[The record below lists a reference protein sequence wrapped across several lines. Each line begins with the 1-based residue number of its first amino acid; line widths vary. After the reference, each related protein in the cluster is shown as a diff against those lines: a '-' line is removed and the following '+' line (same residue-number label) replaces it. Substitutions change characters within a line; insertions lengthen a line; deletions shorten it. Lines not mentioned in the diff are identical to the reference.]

1 VKTFK
6 LSLFPKTETEYRL
19 RLSDETGELLEDS
32 VVNDQE
38 IRAHLGETESRYR
51 ASAAHLQQLGRFLFE
66 WLDGNNARLR
76 GLLQPMQPLA
86 LHISV
91 DAGLRHLPWELL
103 YDGNDYL
110 CAHATRLFTP
120 LRAVLDR
127 QIDVSTANRP
137 LRILFM
143 AASPEQVKPVL
154 EFEQEEARILDATR
168 RQAIELQVEESGS
181 LEGLREQVESFPQ
194 GHFDVFHL
202 TGHADLDDDGIPVF
216 VTEDPVGNQRFSKV
230 EDLARVFSDSGRF
243 PRLVFLSGCRTGQS
257 PDQGGLPS
265 FSESLVNAG
274 APAVLGWAL
283 PVGDQA
289 ATVAAGFLY
298 DKLAAGVAVDQ
309 AVAFARQQ
317 LCEQR
322 SRYWHLLRLYCD
334 TSELKPL
341 VTPLRTPGR
350 ERFQVREA
358 RSEILDAGGKVE
370 VCNRTQ
376 FVGRRRLLQRCLR
389 ALRSFPDDPHYAE
402 GVLLHGMGGL
412 GKSSAAARL
421 LERLRATHK
430 AVVWHGGL
438 DEIELIRVLS
448 DKVESA
454 GEILNQPGKLTL
466 KQRLIALLG
475 QTGPMLLL
483 FDDFEQNT
491 EEKAAETPRFKPK
504 ALKVLNDVMLAIH
517 ESGTET
523 RVIVTSRLQVQ
534 VTEPARWHA
543 ETPETLRGADLN
555 KKLRQLEALH
565 ESAAT
570 DQALREKAL
579 DLSAGNPRLLEWL
592 NKVLA
597 DTGTDHATILARLER
612 KRAEFREDVLAEA
625 LLEQQPSQV
634 RRVLAC
640 AALYRLPVTADAVG
654 ALTDVEHSEEKLR
667 RAALVG
673 LVEIGFSGEQDHYFV
688 SSLLHEYLQE
698 ELSETERQEALG
710 KAARHLY
717 EKEWKPGTAI
727 SEERSLEILRLA
739 CAAGE
744 KEIGVEVADGL
755 ARFAIGQHRYRE
767 AERWCRDALALGED
781 YRLLHTLAIAE
792 VVLGREAAKENFEKA
807 LAFAPPIDD
816 KTPDEVRKEIAQT
829 KSNFCNLLIRKGSV
843 EKALEILHNEVLP
856 VFEKLGDVR
865 SRAVTMGKIAD
876 ILQARGQLDEAL
888 RIREEEQLP
897 VYEKLGDVRSRA
909 VTMGQI
915 ADILQARGQLDEALR
930 IREEEEIPVYE
941 KLGDVRE
948 LLIGRAKL
956 AVLLWQR
963 DGADAAD
970 EVNRLLCLA
979 LEDAHRLRIPEAGVI
994 EGFLQRLEMGC
1005 GD

>member
-1 VKTFK
+1 VQTFK
-6 LSLFPKTETEYRL
+6 LNLFPKTETEYRL
-19 RLSDETGELLEDS
+19 RLLDETGRLLEDS

-38 IRAHLGETESRYR
+38 IRAQLGETESRYR

-86 LHISV
+86 LNISV

-103 YDGNDYL
+103 HDGNDYL

-127 QIDVSTANRP
+127 RIDVGTANRP

-143 AASPEQVKPVL
+143 ATSPDQVEPVL
-154 EFEQEEARILDATR
+154 DFEQEEARILDATR
-168 RQAIELQVEESGS
+168 RQPIELQVEESGS

-194 GHFDVFHL
+194 GHFDIFHM
-202 TGHADLDDDGIPVF
+202 TGHADLDDDIPVF
-216 VTEDPVGNQRFSKV
+216 ITEDPVGNKRLTRV

-265 FSESLVNAG
+265 FSEALVAAG

-283 PVGDQA
+283 PVGDPA
-289 ATVAAGFLY
+289 ATAAAGFLY
-298 DKLAAGVAVDQ
+298 DKLATGVAVDR

-317 LCEQR
+317 LCEQS

-341 VTPLRTPGR
+341 VTPLRTPDR
-350 ERFQVREA
+350 ARLQIREA

-370 VCNRTQ
+370 VCSRTQ

-389 ALRSFPDDPHYAE
+389 TLKSFPDDPHYAE

-421 LERLRATHK
+421 LERLRATNR

-448 DKVESA
+448 DKTESA

-466 KQRLIALLG
+466 KQRLITLFG

-483 FDDFEQNT
+483 FDDFEQNA
-491 EEKAAETPRFKPK
+491 EDKAAQIPRFNPG

-517 ESGTET
+517 ESGAET
-523 RVIVTSRLQVQ
+523 RVIVTSRLQVPAAA
-534 VTEPARWHA
+534 PARWHA
-543 ETPETLRGADLN
+543 ETPETLRGADLK
-555 KKLRQLEALH
+555 KKLRQLEALQ
-565 ESAAT
+565 ESAGT
-570 DQALREKAL
+570 NQILREKAL

-592 NKVLA
+592 NKVLG
-597 DTGTDHATILARLER
+597 DPDTDHVTILARLEQ
-612 KRAEFREDVLAEA
+612 KRAEFREEVLAEA

-640 AALYRLPVTADAVG
+640 AALYRLPVAADAVG
-654 ALTDVEHSEEKLR
+654 ALTDLEHSEEKLR
-667 RAALVG
+667 RAARVG
-673 LVEIGFSGEQDHYFV
+673 LVEVGFSGEQVHYFV
-688 SSLLHEYLQE
+688 SSLLDEYLQE
-698 ELSETERQEALG
+698 ELTEAERQQALE
-710 KAARHLY
+710 KAARYLY

-739 CAAGE
+739 CAVGE
-744 KEIGVEVADGL
+744 KEIAVEVAHGL
-755 ARFAIGQHRYRE
+755 AIFAIGQHRYRE
-767 AERWCRDALALGED
+767 AERWCRDALTLGED
-781 YRLLHTLAIAE
+781 YRILHTLARAE
-792 VVLGREAAKENFEKA
+792 VVLGREAAKGHFEKA
-807 LAFAPPIDD
+807 LAVAPPIDD
-816 KTPDEVRKEIAQT
+816 NTHDGIRREVAHIKLNH
-829 KSNFCNLLIRKGSV
+829 SGLLIRQGHA
-843 EKALEILHNEVLP
+843 EKALVLLQNEVLP
-856 VFEKLGDVR
+856 VYDKLGDVR
-865 SRAVTMGKIAD
+865 SRAVTMGYIAD
-876 ILQARGQLDEAL
+876 ILRDRGELDEAL
-888 RIREEEQLP
+888 RIRQEEELP
-897 VYEKLGDVRSRA
+897 VYDKLGDVRS
-909 VTMGQI
+909 
-915 ADILQARGQLDEALR
+915 
-930 IREEEEIPVYE
+930 
-941 KLGDVRE
+941 
-948 LLIGRAKL
+948 LLIGRANL
-956 AVLLWQR
+956 AMLLWQR
-963 DGADAAD
+963 DGTDAAGK
-970 EVNRLLCLA
+970 VRQLLCLA
-979 LEDAHRLRIPEAGVI
+979 LEDARRLRIPEAEVI
-994 EGFLQRLEMGC
+994 EGFLQRLEMNC